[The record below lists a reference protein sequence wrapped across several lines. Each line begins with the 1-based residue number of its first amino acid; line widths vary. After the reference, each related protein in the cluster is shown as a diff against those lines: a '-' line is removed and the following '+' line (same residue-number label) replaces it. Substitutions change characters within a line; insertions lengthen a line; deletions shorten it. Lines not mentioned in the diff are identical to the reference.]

1 MRIRRASEYIRYTD
15 AELTPEQ
22 REQNKLAHQRITEY
36 PVITL
41 AKAAPVWGPTWDR
54 TNERLVRDEQEA
66 E

>member
-41 AKAAPVWGPTWDR
+41 AKAAPVW
-54 TNERLVRDEQEA
+54 NERYEK
-66 E
+66 